1 MHEKHFEIPLEYNA
15 KRLDAAL
22 AIGFPDLSLRA
33 RRGLWKTLDIRVQG
47 KPRPPAYKVRTG
59 QRVDVLKEEAA
70 VSVEK
75 GGMQDVRIV
84 GRSSVFAALFKP
96 GMVHSVR
103 GKQHGCIEDLLPTF
117 FPDEEAFLLN
127 RLDYLTSGL
136 VLVGF
141 YPESLDWYSQWQDE
155 GQVVKTYLALVHG
168 RLETGACV
176 TQAIDSAKRRKV
188 HVRSVENVDPIRHT
202 LVTPLM
208 YTGDSTLVKA
218 EIRKG
223 QRHQIRAHLAFLG
236 HPIVG
241 DPLYGT
247 ETGTT
252 GEDGTMY
259 LHHYSIVMPDF
270 TAECLPDWDMDLSV
284 LNSNSEQSDST
295 IREGSL

>member
-1 MHEKHFEIPLEYNA
+1 MNEKHFEIPLEYDA
-15 KRLDAAL
+15 KRLDSVL

-33 RRGLWKTLDIRVQG
+33 RRGLWKTLDIRVQDR
-47 KPRPPAYKVRTG
+47 PRPPAYKVRTG
-59 QRVDVLKEEAA
+59 QRVDVLTRETA

-75 GGMQDVRIV
+75 RSVHDVRVV

-96 GMVHSVR
+96 GRVHSVR
-103 GKQHGCIEDLLPTF
+103 GKQYGCIEDLLPTF

-155 GQVVKTYLALVHG
+155 GQVVKTYLARVHG
-168 RLETGACV
+168 RLETEVCV

-202 LVTPLM
+202 LVAPLA
-208 YTGDSTLVKA
+208 YTENSTLVKV

-236 HPIVG
+236 HPILG
-241 DPLYGT
+241 DPLYGS
-247 ETGTT
+247 ETGATV
-252 GEDGTMY
+252 GDEIMY
-259 LHHYSIVMPDF
+259 LHHYTIAMPDF
-270 TAECLPDWDMDLSV
+270 MAESLPDWDIDMSV
-284 LNSNSEQSDST
+284 LSSNDDPYGSVPREDSE
-295 IREGSL
+295 